1 MLHDAQ
7 TEPSTRPIRIWQ
19 WSLDDIARMK
29 LDGSGWSQI
38 FRQLKE
44 GGLLAEQTL
53 GHLIARWTRYGD
65 RPNAVTSATP
75 DLRVVSRIAP
85 SRVPS
90 QIA

>member
-38 FRQLKE
+38 FKQLKE

-53 GHLIARWTRYGD
+53 GHVIARWTRYGE
-65 RPNAVTSATP
+65 RPSPATTP
-75 DLRVVSRIAP
+75 DLRVMPRTAPSPVPSRIA
-85 SRVPS
+85 
-90 QIA
+90 